1 MPSVEAVRFLG
12 WQMTDDKEVF
22 PEVYYAW
29 KDMDEEIENLEAAI
43 KDTRLNL
50 ETTLRDKQEFEGEYE
65 ELVEWL
71 TAAEQRLQAEGPV
84 LIVPDDIHIQI
95 ARNRVRIVLCY
106 YTATTLVVQKVE
118 QS

>member
-1 MPSVEAVRFLG
+1 MPLIEAVRYSG
-12 WQMTDDKEVF
+12 WQMTDDKELF

-29 KDMDEEIENLEAAI
+29 KDMDEEIENLECAI
-43 KDTRLNL
+43 KDTRQNL
-50 ETTLRDKQEFEGEYE
+50 ECTVRDMHEFEGEYE

-95 ARNRVRIVLCY
+95 ARNRV
-106 YTATTLVVQKVE
+106 
-118 QS
+118 